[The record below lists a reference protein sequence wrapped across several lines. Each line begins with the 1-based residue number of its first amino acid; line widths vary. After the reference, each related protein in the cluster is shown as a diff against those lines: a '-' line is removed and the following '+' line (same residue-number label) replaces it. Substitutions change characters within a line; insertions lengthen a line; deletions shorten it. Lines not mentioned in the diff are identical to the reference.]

1 MKRRAANV
9 TAQSSTMQL
18 SAKTVSAVASGDYY
32 QVVLDSE
39 ESDEDALDPFGQP
52 APYLMLQRQ
61 FEFFDGGKC
70 YVESDVE
77 EYIGHFQL
85 QLVEFTP
92 THLAFDIARLN
103 HNDHVE
109 VFFTLTAADFE
120 EAQPIVEAI
129 FGRRDPDLETLDF
142 DSAL

>member
-1 MKRRAANV
+1 
-9 TAQSSTMQL
+9 MQL

-39 ESDEDALDPFGQP
+39 ERGDDELDPFGQP

-70 YVESDVE
+70 YVESDVQ
-77 EYIGHFQL
+77 EYVGHFQL
-85 QLVEFTP
+85 QLIEFTP
-92 THLAFDIARLN
+92 TRLAFEIARSN

-109 VFFTLTAADFE
+109 ICFALKATDFE
-120 EAQPIVEAI
+120 EALPIVEVI
-129 FGRRDPDLETLDF
+129 FGRRDPDFETQDVDFARLDPT
-142 DSAL
+142 APQLRR

>member
-1 MKRRAANV
+1 
-9 TAQSSTMQL
+9 MQL

-39 ESDEDALDPFGQP
+39 ERDEDELDPFGEP

-61 FEFFDGGKC
+61 FESFDGGKC

-77 EYIGHFQL
+77 ECIGHFQL

-92 THLAFDIARLN
+92 TRLAFEIEGLDRN
-103 HNDHVE
+103 HHVE
-109 VFFTLTAADFE
+109 VFFALTAADFD
-120 EAQPIVEAI
+120 EALPIVEVI
-129 FGRRDPDLETLDF
+129 FGIRDPDVETQDF
-142 DSAL
+142 ESAL

>member
-1 MKRRAANV
+1 
-9 TAQSSTMQL
+9 MQL
-18 SAKTVSAVASGDYY
+18 CAKTVSAVASGDYY

-39 ESDEDALDPFGQP
+39 ERDEDKLDPFGEP
-52 APYLMLQRQ
+52 ASYLMLQRQ

-85 QLVEFTP
+85 QLLAFTP
-92 THLAFDIARLN
+92 TRLAFEIARLT

-109 VFFTLTAADFE
+109 VCFALTAADFA
-120 EAQPIVEAI
+120 EALPIVEVI
-129 FGRRDPDLETLDF
+129 FGKREPDFETQDVASEL
-142 DSAL
+142 

>member
-1 MKRRAANV
+1 
-9 TAQSSTMQL
+9 MQL
-18 SAKTVSAVASGDYY
+18 SAKTVSTVASGDYY
-32 QVVLDSE
+32 QIVLDSE
-39 ESDEDALDPFGQP
+39 ERDEDELDPFGQP

-61 FEFFDGGKC
+61 FEFFDGGTC
-70 YVESDVE
+70 YVESDVD

-92 THLAFDIARLN
+92 TRLAFEIARLN

-109 VFFTLTAADFE
+109 VCFALTAADFE
-120 EAQPIVEAI
+120 EALPIVEVI
-129 FGRRDPDLETLDF
+129 FGTREPDFETQDF